1 MYHNFIVLFR
11 FSYHIIFELYF
22 IFILKVLVII
32 FKHFTKLAW
41 VNNEQVV
48 GISMYR
54 YLTAVVSFESSNLDL
69 YVILLFDDGNL
80 FGFKS
85 AS

>member
-1 MYHNFIVLFR
+1 MHHNFIVLFR

-41 VNNEQVV
+41 VNNEEVV
-48 GISMYR
+48 VISMCR

-69 YVILLFDDGNL
+69 YVRLLFDDGNL